1 LGDVQ
6 RDYDFLAA
14 GIANVA
20 CLIVHG
26 LDHVFVLSP
35 TNA

>member
-6 RDYDFLAA
+6 RDHDFLTA
-14 GIANVA
+14 GIADVTRFV
-20 CLIVHG
+20 VHG
-26 LDHVFVLSP
+26 LDHAFVLSP